1 MHFGSG
7 LRKRF
12 GLGAEIKWN
21 EKIPH
26 RQVKN
31 FPGKKHFWP
40 TVLLAASNIKRARFV
55 TKSEKLCLIWYGPG
69 SETKT
74 FPKSEPKYR

>member
-1 MHFGSG
+1 LIIDNDNFKTQNLRHKFRAFIKQCFGTRTGMHFGSG
-7 LRKRF
+7 LGKRF

-31 FPGKKHFWP
+31 FPGKK
-40 TVLLAASNIKRARFV
+40 LANSAASNIKRA
-55 TKSEKLCLIWYGPG
+55 
-69 SETKT
+69 
-74 FPKSEPKYR
+74 